1 MIFFFWCDERKRG
14 ERKRCAANT
23 QNMNMIGSLLRKK
36 KNKEREK
43 ERECQGDNFPRVTEN
58 DFSRTL
64 LKHKRV
70 VLYDFC
76 LLFDALH

>member
-1 MIFFFWCDERKRG
+1 
-14 ERKRCAANT
+14 
-23 QNMNMIGSLLRKK
+23 MNMIGSLLRKK

-43 ERECQGDNFPRVTEN
+43 ERECQGDNFPWVTEN

-76 LLFDALH
+76 LLFDALHWKELNKNILVKISDKIVWLSRWM